1 MNTKQNSWLPDVL
14 ELDWKVDEIDW
25 KVDELEWDIE
35 PIVFEPFDK
44 REIRE

>member
-1 MNTKQNSWLPDVL
+1 MNTEQNSWLPDVL
-14 ELDWKVDEIDW
+14 ELDWKVDELDW
-25 KVDELEWDIE
+25 KIDELEWDIE

>member
-1 MNTKQNSWLPDVL
+1 LPDVL
-14 ELDWKVDEIDW
+14 ELDWKVDELDW

-35 PIVFEPFDK
+35 PIYFEPFDK